1 MLNLPQASCQKPPT
15 LHMVISA
22 GALGKME
29 SLKAKAPRNK
39 HCNLAPSH
47 EDARLQQPDFA
58 QPREERKEH
67 SAAAL
72 LGGLLAAQRLLLGR
86 LLQCSGILAG
96 CGSSRRKGRCRLNH
110 GGRSRDARHR
120 IHLCLRQ
127 AAALRE
133 LRECLSRHVEGWRRG
148 VLHHGCCTVLDQAL
162 VDRVAELIDKGH
174 RIALFVDVL
183 RAHVHGVALLVD
195 VGHRLLCAHVH
206 GIALLVDVGHG
217 IALLVDIGHR
227 LLLLLL
233 LRIHHGLRLRVHHGL
248 RLQVRHGL
256 GLHVAHVLWLQV
268 SHGGHGWCIH
278 NRSRGET
285 GSGRSR

>member
-1 MLNLPQASCQKPPT
+1 MLNLPRASCQQPPT

-29 SLKAKAPRNK
+29 SLQAKAPRNK
-39 HCNLAPSH
+39 HCKLAPSH

-58 QPREERKEH
+58 QPREKRKEH

-86 LLQCSGILAG
+86 LLQRGGILAG
-96 CGSSRRKGRCRLNH
+96 CGSSRRKGRLNH

-162 VDRVAELIDKGH
+162 VDRVAELIDKGY

-183 RAHVHGVALLVD
+183 CAHVHGVALLVD

-206 GIALLVDVGHG
+206 GIALLVD
-217 IALLVDIGHR
+217 IGHR
-227 LLLLLL
+227 LLLLH
-233 LRIHHGLRLRVHHGL
+233 IHHGLRLRVHHGL

-256 GLHVAHVLWLQV
+256 GLHVAHGLWLQV

-278 NRSRGET
+278 NRGRGET
-285 GSGRSR
+285 GSGHSR